1 MKPPQSRYSSILHDH
16 VRLRRFSGMKS
27 KSALYALLLCLATLP
42 GLAEDALPF
51 EAVNT
56 AGGKVSFPGGYK
68 GKIVMLDFWATW
80 CGPCI
85 GELPNLTQVY
95 ADLHSKGFEILG
107 ISLDNDDRRASLAEF
122 TKSKGMTWTQIC
134 DGKGWQADLA
144 KLYAV
149 RAIPACFL
157 VDGST
162 GKLIAKGT
170 ELRGASLRP
179 TIEKALGLPL
189 SGKLPV
195 TAMQSAAKP
204 AAPATP
210 PAPPDPLLEIA
221 AKAFKPEK
229 FLSHQDVKAQI
240 RTPKPGT
247 IALSSESTQVRSS
260 RDVARLAR
268 GAHLRAGWYYRCTR
282 CDKMHLSMA
291 GAYAI
296 APDVVATANH
306 VIEPPVT
313 LKEGW
318 LIVAN
323 ADNEIYAT
331 TAILGADEK
340 ADAALIRVLAGG
352 LKPLPLRAEVDLG
365 EPAYCFS
372 DPLRQRGYFSAGIVN
387 RLYSTDS
394 TSGASSQRLN
404 VSTDW
409 AQGSSGSAVFD
420 EFGNVIGHV
429 ARIQTF
435 NSNPPPSSG
444 TTLVLHEAIPAKTVL
459 NLVKRVNEAA
469 VR

>member
-1 MKPPQSRYSSILHDH
+1 MKRILFP
-16 VRLRRFSGMKS
+16 L
-27 KSALYALLLCLATLP
+27 ALLAALCHAGIAISADDT
-42 GLAEDALPF
+42 AQSF
-51 EAVNT
+51 EATTT
-56 AGGKVSFPGGYK
+56 AGAKLRFPEDYK

-85 GELPNLTQVY
+85 AEVPNLTAVY
-95 ADLHSKGFEILG
+95 ADLKPKGFEVLG
-107 ISLDNDDRRASLAEF
+107 ISLDSERTQDKLAQF
-122 TKSKGMTWTQIC
+122 TKDKNMTWTQIC
-134 DGKGWQADLA
+134 DGKGWEAELA

-149 RAIPACFL
+149 RGIPACFL
-157 VDGST
+157 VDGTT

-179 TIEKALGLPL
+179 TVEKALGLPL
-189 SGKLPV
+189 SGTPPVAAARSTLP
-195 TAMQSAAKP
+195 SKAAV
-204 AAPATP
+204 PAT
-210 PAPPDPLLEIA
+210 PAPPDPLLEFA
-221 AKAFKPEK
+221 EKAVKSGKFVDHTTAKAQLKQP
-229 FLSHQDVKAQI
+229 KAGSI
-240 RTPKPGT
+240 SLAT
-247 IALSSESTQVRSS
+247 ESTQSKAS

-268 GAHLRAGWYYRCTR
+268 AGYLRAGWYYRCTR
-282 CDKMHLSMA
+282 CDKMHLNMA

-306 VIEPPVT
+306 VVEPPAT
-313 LKEGW
+313 LKDGW
-318 LIVAN
+318 FIVAN
-323 ADNEIYAT
+323 ADNEIFST
-331 TAILGADEK
+331 TAILGADAK
-340 ADAALIRVLAGG
+340 ADAALVRVIAGG

-372 DPLRQRGYFSAGIVN
+372 DPLKHRGYFSAGIVN
-387 RLYSTDS
+387 RLYSTDAK
-394 TSGASSQRLN
+394 GEASSQRLN

-435 NSNPPPSSG
+435 NSNPAPSTG

-469 VR
+469 AR